1 MNLLLFSSYIKTTR
15 TRPCR
20 GTIISRVY
28 PKTFRRKLTLLAVR
42 GFELGESV
50 PLNWARLA
58 HARWLT
64 DWYEKWGIKTFYPSE
79 SCRFPS
85 ISPHNFPSYKDFWE
99 DPARLRKF
107 AVLKEPRAGVQFF
120 VDSRRIKTR
129 FKRIIRFMFCSFLS
143 WCFVDFSLVGGKSG
157 KYPKSVKIWEKG
169 KIWEEPKMKS
179 VLNC

>member
-1 MNLLLFSSYIKTTR
+1 MSNLIHSSCVNLLLFSSYIKTTR

-50 PLNWARLA
+50 PLKWARLA

-79 SCRFPS
+79 SCRFPRFLLT
-85 ISPHNFPSYKDFWE
+85 ISPAIRIFERIPRDWGNLPFWRNQE
-99 DPARLRKF
+99 LVF
-107 AVLKEPRAGVQFF
+107 
-120 VDSRRIKTR
+120 
-129 FKRIIRFMFCSFLS
+129 SFL
-143 WCFVDFSLVGGKSG
+143 
-157 KYPKSVKIWEKG
+157 
-169 KIWEEPKMKS
+169 
-179 VLNC
+179 